1 MPHDNKDRVLLI
13 NVSFMLADAKIP
25 VLAKSEKEHLFVS
38 HSWTRWVLLHSRG
51 HRAEGDFLFP
61 MGKWEKEFTSGRPFL
76 SSSAA
81 LGQLQRNNLKQL
93 TKGVWLGSRL
103 CGVCQQ
109 CLTTDVRGLCALLL
123 REEGKS
129 NVSVKVS
136 LISPFPLWLL
146 F

>member
-61 MGKWEKEFTSGRPFL
+61 TGKWEKEFTSGRPFL

-81 LGQLQRNNLKQL
+81 LSQLQRNNLKQL
-93 TKGVWLGSRL
+93 TKGVWLGSSSVVCVNNALQQMLEVFAL
-103 CGVCQQ
+103 CYWEK
-109 CLTTDVRGLCALLL
+109 RGSRMFLS
-123 REEGKS
+123 KFPF
-129 NVSVKVS
+129 K
-136 LISPFPLWLL
+136 SPFPLWLL